1 VSETI
6 ELKNTENSNNSR
18 FDGTQEKFFDPTGL
32 TFRPRFAIP

>member
-18 FDGTQEKFFDPTGL
+18 LDGTQENFFDPK
-32 TFRPRFAIP
+32 